1 MSAQVEINLPALIEA
16 IVGLASNETLR
27 KKKRGE
33 NAIKRVKTTYDWSV
47 VIPQMQD
54 VWAHLAEIRAG
65 SAPTTQQF
73 RKTHPTA
80 PPPMA
85 YFSKYPTQ
93 LSPEGPQTCKAVNN
107 IPQSVEE
114 MLKLRRYAKLS
125 HNFEKVETI
134 STVLTEIAKH
144 GDQGTSTDIVCNP
157 A

>member
-1 MSAQVEINLPALIEA
+1 
-16 IVGLASNETLR
+16 
-27 KKKRGE
+27 
-33 NAIKRVKTTYDWSV
+33 
-47 VIPQMQD
+47 MQE

-80 PPPMA
+80 PPAMA

-114 MLKLRRYAKLS
+114 MFKLRRYAKLS

-134 STVLTEIAKH
+134 STVLNEIAKH
-144 GDQGTSTDIVCNP
+144 GDQGTSTDTVATVLDLN
-157 A
+157 